1 MPGLHELLEDA
12 VTDPV
17 GVDLA
22 ADLRRGRRALNRRRT
37 RWAAGVT
44 GTALAA
50 GALGYG
56 VIPRDQATVA
66 VPRPADGG
74 PSAAPTDGGPSS
86 APTDSAPSTPTMR
99 FYDVPTPPDG
109 WHVVGERAQY
119 VMLTRDGSGVTSID
133 TGFIGQI
140 VIGLT
145 DGREHFENQ
154 PSVQYDG
161 RTFYTNVSGD
171 AGPGGM
177 GTLSVRSR
185 DGDWLQVQYP
195 LAALSVHDMIAY
207 LDGVVVKDGALPAF
221 G

>member
-12 VTDPV
+12 VTEPVAVDP
-17 GVDLA
+17 A
-22 ADLRRGRRALNRRRT
+22 ADLRRGRRALTRRRT
-37 RWAAGVT
+37 RWAAGAT
-44 GTALAA
+44 GTALVA
-50 GALGYG
+50 GALGYA
-56 VIPRDQATVA
+56 VVPRHGATVA
-66 VPRPADGG
+66 VPQPAD
-74 PSAAPTDGGPSS
+74 SGPSS
-86 APTDSAPSTPTMR
+86 DPSPSPTESSPSATPMR

-133 TGFIGQI
+133 TGFLGQI

-154 PSVQYDG
+154 PAVQYDG
-161 RTFYTNVSGD
+161 RTFYVNASGD
-171 AGPGGM
+171 AGPGDM

-185 DGDWLQVQYP
+185 DGNWLQLEFP
-195 LAALSVHDMIAY
+195 RAAFSVDDMVAY